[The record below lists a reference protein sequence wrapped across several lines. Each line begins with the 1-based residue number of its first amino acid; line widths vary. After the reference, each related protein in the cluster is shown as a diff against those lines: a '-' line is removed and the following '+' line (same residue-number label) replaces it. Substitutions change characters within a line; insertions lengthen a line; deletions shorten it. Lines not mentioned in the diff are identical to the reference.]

1 MADGEDLWSID
12 RRALGFW
19 SKVMSSSAMNH
30 FPFENQF
37 LTGFSRD

>member
-1 MADGEDLWSID
+1 MEYLVSPD

-19 SKVMSSSAMNH
+19 SKVMSSSAINH